1 MTSSDNGI
9 KSTNCYERTWQL
21 AAKIVAHPHQV
32 ITPHDKHRAIRSL
45 IFYPE
50 VMNLIEYI
58 HSQMDED
65 DFKQTKQIQLSFI
78 TMKQIVDTKKLLR
91 LMEGTHSYTCDYE
104 SINDLNNDF
113 IFGPSN
119 SEILTTS
126 PMTSLT
132 SMTKPKSPI
141 NFDRT
146 IAGVNIT
153 ENGIKSYTKSFKL
166 GPFQLTLN
174 ARESGVLGSI
184 SLPGTGVSKRNI
196 KII

>member
-1 MTSSDNGI
+1 
-9 KSTNCYERTWQL
+9 
-21 AAKIVAHPHQV
+21 
-32 ITPHDKHRAIRSL
+32 
-45 IFYPE
+45 
-50 VMNLIEYI
+50 
-58 HSQMDED
+58 
-65 DFKQTKQIQLSFI
+65 
-78 TMKQIVDTKKLLR
+78 
-91 LMEGTHSYTCDYE
+91 
-104 SINDLNNDF
+104 
-113 IFGPSN
+113 
-119 SEILTTS
+119 
-126 PMTSLT
+126 
-132 SMTKPKSPI
+132 MTKHKSPI